1 MRFRTIT
8 IICIISLCLASAAKA
23 EGLLDGYY
31 QVTSLTVTEDG
42 KPQRGFNNSDLYIA
56 ATEKRVRIAGAW
68 RGYPMM
74 MNMTVERT
82 TGDSILLRDTQN
94 PSSYYRFQVKN
105 NTISGR
111 HALSYEDGARS
122 VMETKAVL
130 RKLNRDESD
139 KLKAIIGW

>member
-1 MRFRTIT
+1 
-8 IICIISLCLASAAKA
+8 LCLASAANA

-42 KPQRGFNNSDLYIA
+42 KPQRGFNNSDLYIS
-56 ATEKRVRIAGAW
+56 ATEKRVKIAGAW

-74 MNMTVERT
+74 MNMTVERV

-111 HALSYEDGARS
+111 HALNYEDGTRA
-122 VMETKAVL
+122 VMETKAVV
-130 RKLNRDESD
+130 RKLNQGEADRI
-139 KLKAIIGW
+139 KAITGW